1 MPSESPVDRIL
12 ERAGEMAKD
21 MCPTSRRTLTDPP
34 VVRRLVA
41 AVKDRLRP
49 EDRTDDTVAD
59 AIIDHMPAVKM
70 SWPGNQVYAD
80 HAVREWY
87 RSHPSGGGSPP
98 PEQQGSGQAPVVGG
112 WTCGSAGGSPS
123 PSPAQDGD
131 KDEDKDGNE
140 REQEQDDMDGDPG
153 QDGDGKDEDRDEDGS
168 GKEQEQGQDGDPGRE
183 PMPEP
188 YGEGEMPDA
197 FRDLVALMSMGLDVA
212 LVGPAGCGKTH
223 MMMRAAE
230 HTGRECT
237 ITTAPQMPYD
247 LTGFVDGHGKRV
259 ETAFT
264 EAFTEGKVAGV
275 DEADRASEDALIA
288 IHAPIANRTMYLPGL
303 GQTPAAEGFQV
314 VMTMNTYGLG
324 MDEDYNTA
332 HQLDTATRDRL
343 VFLPVDFDPRVDAE
357 MCRGDVK
364 LFRFVQAWRAAAA
377 DAEATHAVL
386 SYRTEERLAE
396 ISRDP
401 RFGRIRALEIAL
413 VKGLPKHTVED
424 ILERMEGDN
433 PWMIALEELVRRMEE

>member
-1 MPSESPVDRIL
+1 MPSDGPVDRVL
-12 ERAGEMAKD
+12 ERAGELAKELS
-21 MCPTSRRTLTDPP
+21 PLSRKQLADPP
-34 VVRRLVA
+34 TVRSLVRS
-41 AVKDRLRP
+41 VRNRLRP
-49 EDRTDDTVAD
+49 GDRTDDTVAKV
-59 AIIDHMPAVKM
+59 IIDHMPAVRL
-70 SWPGNQVYAD
+70 SWPGTPAYAD

-87 RSHPSGGGSPP
+87 RSHPSGTGGPP
-98 PEQQGSGQAPVVGG
+98 PDQQGPASGPEVDG
-112 WTCGSAGGSPS
+112 WTCASGSDPGQGDAGG
-123 PSPAQDGD
+123 QGGGEDEDKD
-131 KDEDKDGNE
+131 KDEDGNE
-140 REQEQDDMDGDPG
+140 KQEQQERDDMDGDP
-153 QDGDGKDEDRDEDGS
+153 
-168 GKEQEQGQDGDPGRE
+168 EQE

-188 YGEGEMPDA
+188 YGEGEQPDA
-197 FRDLVALMSMGLDVA
+197 FRDLIALMSMGLDVA

-230 HTGRECT
+230 HTGRGCT

-264 EAFTEGKVAGV
+264 EAFTQGKVAGV

-357 MCRGDVK
+357 MCGGDEK
-364 LFRFVQAWRAAAA
+364 LFRFVQAWRGAAK